1 MTSPA
6 EFAALPNITE
16 QKYFNYFLGV
26 VILHVAKLILLKI
39 LRTFIWGVIIMT
51 SPAEVE

>member
-16 QKYFNYFLGV
+16 QKDFNYFLGV
-26 VILHVAKLILLKI
+26 VILHVAKWILLKI
-39 LRTFIWGVIIMT
+39 LRNFI
-51 SPAEVE
+51 